1 MRSIQT
7 KIILLILLVIVVS
20 AAILGGAGII
30 SSKAAIDSDSVQIM
44 NLLCSEKAQELNST
58 LGRIEQS
65 VEIMG
70 EYAVSHIESIEK
82 LVNDEQYR
90 NDYTAALESL
100 GMTAARKTIGAVA
113 YYMRFAPD
121 KFSSCEG
128 FFRVKNRESGEF
140 EPFELTDFSK
150 YSPDDVEHLGW
161 YYIPVNAGRSMWVS
175 PYFNKNVGIYMISY
189 VEPIYNDG
197 EIIGVV
203 GMDIDFDYISSF
215 IDGITLYETGY
226 AFLTDNELNI
236 VYHKDSTVTGS
247 VRDLRESFSADENSV
262 ISDNNRLYEYTWNG
276 SVKRLALR
284 SLNNGM
290 CLAVTAP
297 VQEID
302 SVKIQLVHQ
311 IIFAAVII
319 ALVFIL
325 VSSAIAKTLIRPLK
339 ELNTAAKEIAG
350 GNLSVTLTSKSKD
363 EIGTL
368 TESFRET
375 ADQLKTKMDY
385 INSLAYTDSL
395 TGIKNNTAYLQDV
408 SGLKPEIEN
417 GSAEFALAVIDVN
430 GLKQINDNY
439 GHEYG
444 NVLITLTAQAASEVF
459 GRDNVYRIG
468 GDEFA
473 VLMKNTDGEKLGEL
487 VSQFRGS
494 LKNMNGTITVAA
506 AIGTAG
512 FEKDSDRCFEEV
524 FRRADEEMYKNKV
537 EMKDN
542 NEISRVLSEAVPL

>member
-82 LVNDEQYR
+82 LVNDEEYR

-100 GMTAARKTIGAVA
+100 GMTAACKTIGAVA

-247 VRDLRESFSADENSV
+247 VRDLRESFFADENSV

-276 SVKRLALR
+276 SGKRLALR

-473 VLMKNTDGEKLGEL
+473 VLMKNTNGEKLGEL

-512 FEKDSDRCFEEV
+512 FEKDSDRCFEDV